1 MKSPVISIIVPIY
14 NMDSYLRRC
23 LDSLLAQTM
32 TEIEIIAV
40 NDGSTDTSLKILS
53 DYKRKDERIIII
65 NKENEGVSAAR
76 NDGISLAKGEFIGFV
91 DPDDWVSSDMYE
103 NLYQRAK
110 NGTTDIIMCSYFRE
124 FGTHSKEKKFNLSDL
139 VTYEESEIKKTV
151 LRKLVGPINEEKGN
165 PELLDA
171 WGTVWTKLYRAELL
185 KENEIRFT
193 NLSEIGTN
201 EDLLFNIE
209 AFFYAKNFEFIN
221 APFYHY
227 WRENNN
233 SVTSGYKPHLMD
245 QWFTLFNK
253 IESFF
258 EKQNMNMDIHL
269 ALNNRICIGTL
280 GLGLNTISKANVE
293 SHAKKM
299 RKINNI
305 LKDQRIKQAFEHFD
319 LSHFP
324 LIWKVFYFCAKTK
337 SSVSFYFLLLAIE
350 RLRKIVR

>member
-1 MKSPVISIIVPIY
+1 MKNPAISIIVPIY
-14 NMDSYLRRC
+14 NMEEYLKRC

-32 TEIEIIAV
+32 TQIEIIAV
-40 NDGSTDTSLKILS
+40 NDGSTDTSLNILA

-76 NDGISLAKGEFIGFV
+76 NDGISRAKGEFIGFV

-103 NLYQRAK
+103 NLYQQAK
-110 NGTTDIIMCSYFRE
+110 NGNTDIMMCSYFRE
-124 FGTHSKEKKFNLSDL
+124 FGTHSKEKKFNLPYL
-139 VTYEESEIKKTV
+139 VTYEESEIKNTV
-151 LRKLVGPINEEKGN
+151 LRKLVGPLNEEIAN

-209 AFFYAKNFEFIN
+209 AFYYAKNFEFIN
-221 APFYHY
+221 APYYHY
-227 WRENNN
+227 WRENNS
-233 SVTSGYKPHLMD
+233 SVTSRYKPDLLG
-245 QWFTLFNK
+245 QWFTLYSK
-253 IESFF
+253 IECFLIN
-258 EKQNMNMDIHL
+258 KDNNKDLHL

-280 GLGLNTISKANVE
+280 GLGLNTISKENVE
-293 SHAKKM
+293 SHFKKM
-299 RKINNI
+299 KKINNI
-305 LKDQRIKQAFEHFD
+305 LVDQRIKQAFEHFD
-319 LSHFP
+319 LSPFP
-324 LIWKVFYFCAKTK
+324 LIWKVFYFCAKTR
-337 SSVSFYFLLLAIE
+337 SAVSFYFILLVIE